1 SRSEAAK
8 QRRQDQLQ
16 RWLGSETDRTGSEA
30 RDTLSASGTRRAKV
44 RFAQGAVF
52 MAACSAGDREEV
64 AALLRQGADI
74 NHANIDGLTALHQ
87 ACIDENAE
95 MVQFLVES
103 GSDINRGDNEGW
115 TPLHAAASCGFI
127 QIVKFLI
134 EHGAHVGAVNSEG
147 ELPLDVATEDAMER
161 LLKEEIK
168 KQGIDVDK
176 ARKEEERVML
186 QEATA
191 VLAGGGTLLPHPN
204 TKATAL
210 HVASAKGYIEVLKV
224 LLRCGVDVNSRDVDG
239 WTPLHAAAH
248 WGQEEVCG
256 LLADSMCD
264 MGAVNNV
271 GQTPL
276 DVADENLADAL
287 EELQKKQNALR
298 SEKEKQTPVIDT
310 SQQIPI
316 VPVRARRSSKEKI
329 CLHER
334 EKHPSPALPSGP
346 VEDEEEEGQ
355 TGQGQPQSQGKAS
368 SSSSSE
374 EESESESDAESEKA
388 KNRELINNLNNKR
401 NTSGL
406 LPTSMSLSSAV
417 SQMKK
422 VKEVG
427 HQASLRATKDL
438 TKPPTGEAPGSWR
451 TSLRKA
457 GSSVTLGS
465 AELTD
470 SSQEQSRVPD
480 PGLGMTRSA
489 SSPRLSSEAE
499 AKVNA
504 VSSEPRLAR
513 VPPIPTR
520 RLFSIPDSSP
530 ESSNSPSWLSRSSSY
545 TRRLPSQP
553 GNDFTSSTPSLL
565 HSSSYGKRL
574 DDPSVTS
581 ANTGT
586 SASGLG
592 HLNSVLSQS
601 DSEPRLLLPGQSS
614 FLNKAN
620 AFFSSYLKTSFSP
633 RLPQEQK
640 DPSAVTSANSQAPTA
655 GEQETKQRRKSY
667 LTPVRDEEAEAQRK
681 ARSRHARQSR
691 RSTQGVTLTDLVP
704 LIGLH
709 SSHVT
714 SLSRRT
720 WCLQEV
726 SWRSRIASL
735 QKSDLLGLTQPSGSS
750 RPPAADKKGAH
761 LPLKEDFS
769 AYNSPLTC
777 LIFTDAEASTG
788 ENEMERWARERRE
801 RRQARARRK
810 AQRTGESDD
819 NEPSGEEEFSG
830 SGLDPRVR
838 TAAAFALFV
847 FPSFFT
853 HSVSR
858 SDSVISD
865 LCSCTPSGRTA
876 RVTTAPLEGRPK
888 TLKRYPLSQIILLCS
903 LRGCLHVLRPRRKC
917 VCLSVQLFE
926 EVSREN
932 SQLQSQLQDTQRV
945 VSQTRLELEKATQR
959 QERLSDCSALLELE
973 RKDRRMLERRLGEL
987 EEELKVLVDLRADN
1001 QRLKDE
1007 NGALIRV
1014 ISKLSK

>member
-1 SRSEAAK
+1 MAATDHSRSEAAK

-30 RDTLSASGTRRAKV
+30 RETLSGSGTRRAKV

-103 GSDINRGDNEGW
+103 GSDVNRGDNEGW

-127 QIVKFLI
+127 QITKYLI

-161 LLKEEIK
+161 LLKAEIK
-168 KQGIDVDK
+168 KQGVDVDN
-176 ARKEEERVML
+176 ARKEEERIMH
-186 QEATA
+186 QDATA
-191 VLAGGGTLLPHPN
+191 VLAGCGTLTPHPN
-204 TKATAL
+204 TEATAL
-210 HVASAKGYIEVLKV
+210 HVAAAKGYIEVLKV
-224 LLRCGVDVNSRDVDG
+224 LLKCEVDVDSRDIDG

-248 WGQEEVCG
+248 WGQEEVCT
-256 LLADSMCD
+256 LLADNMCD

-276 DVADENLADAL
+276 DVADENLVDTL

-298 SEKEKQTPVIDT
+298 SQIAKQTPVIET
-310 SQQIPI
+310 SPQISM
-316 VPVRARRSSKEKI
+316 VPVRTRRTSISRMSSKEKI

-334 EKHPSPALPSGP
+334 EKHPPPALQSSPA
-346 VEDEEEEGQ
+346 EDEEEEGQ
-355 TGQGQPQSQGKAS
+355 TGQSQSQSQAKAS

-388 KNRELINNLNNKR
+388 KNREIINNLNNKR
-401 NTSGL
+401 NTTSL
-406 LPTSMSLSSAV
+406 LPTSMSTSTAA
-417 SQMKK
+417 SQVKK
-422 VKEVG
+422 EP
-427 HQASLRATKDL
+427 S
-438 TKPPTGEAPGSWR
+438 KPPAAEAPGSWR

-465 AELTD
+465 AGLSD
-470 SSQEQSRVPD
+470 SSQDPSRPPESV
-480 PGLGMTRSA
+480 LGMTRSA
-489 SSPRLSSEAE
+489 SSPRLSSEADT
-499 AKVNA
+499 K
-504 VSSEPRLAR
+504 EPRLAR

-520 RLFSIPDSSP
+520 RLFSIPDNNP
-530 ESSNSPSWLSRSSSY
+530 DNSNSWLSRSSSY
-545 TRRLPSQP
+545 TRRLHSQS
-553 GNDFTSSTPSLL
+553 GNDLTSSTQSLL

-574 DDPSVTS
+574 DDPTVTS
-581 ANTGT
+581 A
-586 SASGLG
+586 SSVGLSR
-592 HLNSVLSQS
+592 LNSVLAQ
-601 DSEPRLLLPGQSS
+601 
-614 FLNKAN
+614 
-620 AFFSSYLKTSFSP
+620 
-633 RLPQEQK
+633 RLPQEQAEKK
-640 DPSAVTSANSQAPTA
+640 DQSAVTSSNSRNTTT

-691 RSTQGVTLTDLVP
+691 RSTQGVTLTDLQEAEKTMKTDNK
-704 LIGLH
+704 GREKKEEEEKEKEKE
-709 SSHVT
+709 SK
-714 SLSRRT
+714 
-720 WCLQEV
+720 QKKGEEGEV

-735 QKSDLLGLTQPSGSS
+735 QKSDLLGLTQPAGTP
-750 RPPAADKKGAH
+750 RPQTYDRR
-761 LPLKEDFS
+761 DV
-769 AYNSPLTC
+769 
-777 LIFTDAEASTG
+777 EASTG
-788 ENEMERWARERRE
+788 ESETERWAREHRE

-819 NEPSGEEEFSG
+819 NDPSGEEEFSG
-830 SGLDPRVR
+830 SGLDPQTDQHLSSRLDVYCNDR
-838 TAAAFALFV
+838 TQ
-847 FPSFFT
+847 
-853 HSVSR
+853 
-858 SDSVISD
+858 
-865 LCSCTPSGRTA
+865 G
-876 RVTTAPLEGRPK
+876 EGSETK
-888 TLKRYPLSQIILLCS
+888 DFK
-903 LRGCLHVLRPRRKC
+903 K
-917 VCLSVQLFE
+917 LFE

-932 SQLQSQLQDTQRV
+932 SQLQSQLQDTQRI
-945 VSQTRLELEKATQR
+945 VSQTRLDLEKATQR
-959 QERLSDCSALLELE
+959 QERFSDCSALLELE
-973 RKDRRMLERRLGEL
+973 RKDRRMLERRMAEL

>member
-1 SRSEAAK
+1 MAATDHSRSEAAK

-30 RDTLSASGTRRAKV
+30 RETLSGSGTRRAKV

-103 GSDINRGDNEGW
+103 GSDVNRGDNEGW

-127 QIVKFLI
+127 QIAKYLI

-161 LLKEEIK
+161 LLKGEIK

-176 ARKEEERVML
+176 ARKEEERIML
-186 QEATA
+186 QDALA
-191 VLAGGGTLLPHPN
+191 VQDGGGTLTPHPN

-210 HVASAKGYIEVLKV
+210 HVAAAKGYIEVLKV
-224 LLRCGVDVNSRDVDG
+224 LLQCDVDVDSRDIDG
-239 WTPLHAAAH
+239 WTPLHAGAH
-248 WGQEEVCG
+248 WGQEEVCS
-256 LLADSMCD
+256 LLADHMCD
-264 MGAVNNV
+264 MSAVNNV
-271 GQTPL
+271 GQTPI
-276 DVADENLADAL
+276 DVADENLADTL

-298 SEKEKQTPVIDT
+298 SEKEKQTPVIEN
-310 SQQIPI
+310 SPQITM
-316 VPVRARRSSKEKI
+316 VPVRTRRTSISRMSSKEKI

-334 EKHPSPALPSGP
+334 EKHPPPALPSSP
-346 VEDEEEEGQ
+346 AEDEEEEGQ
-355 TGQGQPQSQGKAS
+355 TGRSQSQSQVKAS

-388 KNRELINNLNNKR
+388 KNREIINNLNNKR
-401 NTSGL
+401 NATSL
-406 LPTSMSLSSAV
+406 LPTSMSTSTAASQVKKQDLS
-417 SQMKK
+417 
-422 VKEVG
+422 
-427 HQASLRATKDL
+427 
-438 TKPPTGEAPGSWR
+438 KPPTTEAPGSWR

-465 AELTD
+465 AGLSD
-470 SSQEQSRVPD
+470 ASQDPSRPPESV
-480 PGLGMTRSA
+480 LGMTRSA
-489 SSPRLSSEAE
+489 SSPRLSSEADT
-499 AKVNA
+499 K
-504 VSSEPRLAR
+504 EPKLAR

-530 ESSNSPSWLSRSSSY
+530 DNSNSWLSRSSSY
-545 TRRLPSQP
+545 TRRLHSQS
-553 GNDFTSSTPSLL
+553 GNDLTSSTPSLL

-574 DDPSVTS
+574 DDPTVTS
-581 ANTGT
+581 ASTGT
-586 SASGLG
+586 SSAGLSR
-592 HLNSVLSQS
+592 LNSVLAQ
-601 DSEPRLLLPGQSS
+601 
-614 FLNKAN
+614 
-620 AFFSSYLKTSFSP
+620 
-633 RLPQEQK
+633 RLPQEQTEKK
-640 DPSAVTSANSQAPTA
+640 DQPAVTTSNSRGTTTT

-691 RSTQGVTLTDLVP
+691 RSTQGVTLTDLQEAEKTMKTDNK
-704 LIGLH
+704 G
-709 SSHVT
+709 
-714 SLSRRT
+714 REKKEEEEKEKEAKEKEAKAKKGEEG
-720 WCLQEV
+720 EV

-735 QKSDLLGLTQPSGSS
+735 QKSDLLGLTQPTGTPRPQTGSD
-750 RPPAADKKGAH
+750 RRDV
-761 LPLKEDFS
+761 
-769 AYNSPLTC
+769 
-777 LIFTDAEASTG
+777 EAGTG
-788 ENEMERWARERRE
+788 ESETERWARERRE

-819 NEPSGEEEFSG
+819 NDPSGEEEFSG
-830 SGLDPRVR
+830 SGLDPQTVR
-838 TAAAFALFV
+838 R
-847 FPSFFT
+847 S
-853 HSVSR
+853 SSR
-858 SDSVISD
+858 SDISFND
-865 LCSCTPSGRTA
+865 CIQGGGSES
-876 RVTTAPLEGRPK
+876 K
-888 TLKRYPLSQIILLCS
+888 DFK
-903 LRGCLHVLRPRRKC
+903 KM
-917 VCLSVQLFE
+917 FE

-932 SQLQSQLQDTQRV
+932 SQLQSQLQDTQRII
-945 VSQTRLELEKATQR
+945 SQTRLDLEKATQR
-959 QERLSDCSALLELE
+959 QERFTDCSAMLELE
-973 RKDRRMLERRLGEL
+973 RKDRRMLELRMAEL

>member
-1 SRSEAAK
+1 MAATDHSRSEAAK

-30 RDTLSASGTRRAKV
+30 RETSSGSGTRRAKV

-103 GSDINRGDNEGW
+103 GSDVNRGDNEGW

-127 QIVKFLI
+127 QIAKYLI

-161 LLKEEIK
+161 LLKGEIK
-168 KQGIDVDK
+168 KQAIDVDK
-176 ARKEEERVML
+176 ARKEEERIML
-186 QEATA
+186 QDAMA
-191 VLAGGGTLLPHPN
+191 VLAGGGTLTPHPN

-210 HVASAKGYIEVLKV
+210 HVAAAKGYIEVLKV
-224 LLRCGVDVNSRDVDG
+224 LLQCGVDVDSRDTDG

-248 WGQEEVCG
+248 WGQEEVCT
-256 LLADSMCD
+256 LLADNMCD

-276 DVADENLADAL
+276 DVADENLADTL

-298 SEKEKQTPVIDT
+298 SEKEKQTPVIET
-310 SQQIPI
+310 SPPI
-316 VPVRARRSSKEKI
+316 SMVPVRTRRTSISRMSSKEKI

-334 EKHPSPALPSGP
+334 EKHPPPALPSSP
-346 VEDEEEEGQ
+346 AEDEEEEGQ
-355 TGQGQPQSQGKAS
+355 TGQNQSQSQGKAS

-388 KNRELINNLNNKR
+388 KNREIINNLNNKR
-401 NTSGL
+401 NATSL
-406 LPTSMSLSSAV
+406 LPTSMSTSTAA
-417 SQMKK
+417 SQVKK
-422 VKEVG
+422 
-427 HQASLRATKDL
+427 QDPS
-438 TKPPTGEAPGSWR
+438 KPPTTEAPGSWR

-465 AELTD
+465 AGLSD
-470 SSQEQSRVPD
+470 SSQDPSRPPETV
-480 PGLGMTRSA
+480 LGMTRSA
-489 SSPRLSSEAE
+489 SSPRLSSEADT
-499 AKVNA
+499 K
-504 VSSEPRLAR
+504 EPRLAR
-513 VPPIPTR
+513 VPPTPTR

-530 ESSNSPSWLSRSSSY
+530 DNSN
-545 TRRLPSQP
+545 
-553 GNDFTSSTPSLL
+553 
-565 HSSSYGKRL
+565 SSSYGKRL
-574 DDPSVTS
+574 DDPTVTS
-581 ANTGT
+581 GSTGT
-586 SASGLG
+586 SSTGLSR
-592 HLNSVLSQS
+592 LNSVL
-601 DSEPRLLLPGQSS
+601 GQ
-614 FLNKAN
+614 
-620 AFFSSYLKTSFSP
+620 
-633 RLPQEQK
+633 RLPQEQTEKK
-640 DPSAVTSANSQAPTA
+640 DQSGVTTSNSRGSTT

-691 RSTQGVTLTDLVP
+691 RSTQGVTLTDLQEAEKTMKTDNK
-704 LIGLH
+704 G
-709 SSHVT
+709 
-714 SLSRRT
+714 REKKEEEEKEKEKEAKAKRGEEG
-720 WCLQEV
+720 EV

-735 QKSDLLGLTQPSGSS
+735 QKSDLLGLTQPTGTP
-750 RPPAADKKGAH
+750 RPQTSDRR
-761 LPLKEDFS
+761 DV
-769 AYNSPLTC
+769 
-777 LIFTDAEASTG
+777 EASTG
-788 ENEMERWARERRE
+788 ESEAARWERERKE

-810 AQRTGESDD
+810 AQKTGESDD

-830 SGLDPRVR
+830 SGLDPQTVR
-838 TAAAFALFV
+838 HL
-847 FPSFFT
+847 S
-853 HSVSR
+853 SR
-858 SDSVISD
+858 SDISCND
-865 LCSCTPSGRTA
+865 CTPGGGSDA
-876 RVTTAPLEGRPK
+876 K
-888 TLKRYPLSQIILLCS
+888 DFK
-903 LRGCLHVLRPRRKC
+903 K
-917 VCLSVQLFE
+917 LFE
-926 EVSREN
+926 ELSREN
-932 SQLQSQLQDTQRV
+932 SQLQSQLQDTQRIIN
-945 VSQTRLELEKATQR
+945 QTRLDLEKATQR
-959 QERLSDCSALLELE
+959 QERFSDCSALLELE
-973 RKDRRMLERRLGEL
+973 RKDRRMLERRMAEL

>member
-16 RWLGSETDRTGSEA
+16 RWLGSETDRTGSEG
-30 RDTLSASGTRRAKV
+30 RDTLSVSGTRRAKV

-127 QIVKFLI
+127 QIVKYLI
-134 EHGAHVGAVNSEG
+134 EHGANVGAVNSEG

-161 LLKEEIK
+161 LLKAEIK

-176 ARKEEERVML
+176 SRKEEERVML
-186 QEATA
+186 QDAMA
-191 VLAGGGTLLPHPN
+191 VLAVGGTLTPHPN

-224 LLRCGVDVNSRDVDG
+224 LLQCGVDVNSRDSDG

-248 WGQEEVCG
+248 WGQEEVCS
-256 LLADSMCD
+256 LLADNMCD

-276 DVADENLADAL
+276 DVADENLVDAL

-298 SEKEKQTPVIDT
+298 TEKEKQTPVIET

-334 EKHPSPALPSGP
+334 EKHTSPALPSSP

-355 TGQGQPQSQGKAS
+355 TGQSQGKAS

-401 NTSGL
+401 NTTGL
-406 LPTSMSLSSAV
+406 LPTSMSVGSAV

-422 VKEVG
+422 VTDKCGRNV
-427 HQASLRATKDL
+427 DL
-438 TKPPTGEAPGSWR
+438 NKPPTTEAPGSWR

-465 AELTD
+465 AGLTD
-470 SSQEQSRVPD
+470 SGQDHARVPD
-480 PGLGMTRSA
+480 AGLVMTRSA
-489 SSPRLSSEAE
+489 SSPRLSSEAD
-499 AKVNA
+499 AKESYKKNK
-504 VSSEPRLAR
+504 EPRLAR

-530 ESSNSPSWLSRSSSY
+530 DNSNNWLSRSSSY
-545 TRRLPSQP
+545 TRRLYSQP

-565 HSSSYGKRL
+565 HRIFSSSYGKRL

-586 SASGLG
+586 SSSGLS

-601 DSEPRLLLPGQSS
+601 YNAIKIPEGLSVFVNNLPSS
-614 FLNKAN
+614 L
-620 AFFSSYLKTSFSP
+620 

-640 DPSAVTSANSQAPTA
+640 DQSAVTSANSQAPTT

-691 RSTQGVTLTDLVP
+691 RSTQGVTLTDLQEAEKTMKTDNKGREKEEEKEAKLKKAEEGVRA
-704 LIGLH
+704 IC
-709 SSHVT
+709 SSYRPV
-714 SLSRRT
+714 LSRRIL
-720 WCLQEV
+720 CLQEV

-735 QKSDLLGLTQPSGSS
+735 QKSDLLGLTQPAGSP
-750 RPPAADKKGAH
+750 RPQTADKKEFLSAH
-761 LPLKEDFS
+761 K
-769 AYNSPLTC
+769 NMLTH
-777 LIFTDAEASTG
+777 LDTSTG
-788 ENEMERWARERRE
+788 ENEMERWARERGE

-810 AQRTGESDD
+810 AQRTGEFLCRVQNDD
-819 NEPSGEEEFSG
+819 NEPSGEEEFTG
-830 SGLDPRVR
+830 SGLDPR
-838 TAAAFALFV
+838 
-847 FPSFFT
+847 PSFIQ
-853 HSVSR
+853 SINRR
-858 SDSVISD
+858 SLSESVISD
-865 LCSCTPSGRTA
+865 LCSSTHSGRTA
-876 RVTTAPLEGRPK
+876 RVTTAPQGPPH
-888 TLKRYPLSQIILLCS
+888 KRVAVS
-903 LRGCLHVLRPRRKC
+903 L
-917 VCLSVQLFE
+917 QLFE

-932 SQLQSQLQDTQRV
+932 SQLQTQLQDTQRV
-945 VSQTRLELEKATQR
+945 ISQTRLELEKATQR